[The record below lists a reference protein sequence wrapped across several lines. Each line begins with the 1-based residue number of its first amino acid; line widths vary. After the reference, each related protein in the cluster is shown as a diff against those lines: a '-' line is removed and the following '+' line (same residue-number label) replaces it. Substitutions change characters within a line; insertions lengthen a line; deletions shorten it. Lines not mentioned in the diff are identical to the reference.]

1 LQTLWSSS
9 LCLYQRANPHYT
21 IQKEHLC
28 YYWVMEILYRSLPR
42 YVEWEI
48 RIQY

>member
-28 YYWVMEILYRSLPR
+28 YY
-42 YVEWEI
+42 
-48 RIQY
+48 